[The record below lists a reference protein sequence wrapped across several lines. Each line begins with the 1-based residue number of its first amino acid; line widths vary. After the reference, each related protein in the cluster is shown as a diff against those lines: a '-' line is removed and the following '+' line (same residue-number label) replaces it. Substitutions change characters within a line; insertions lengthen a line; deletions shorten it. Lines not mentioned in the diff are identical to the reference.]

1 MELQEKIELIL
12 FEIGKELTLHQ
23 IEPGKFIIE
32 IDYKKYANQIVNL
45 LNNN

>member
-23 IEPGKFIIE
+23 IEPNKFIIE
-32 IDYKKYANQIVNL
+32 IDYKKYAEQIVNII
-45 LNNN
+45 NSN